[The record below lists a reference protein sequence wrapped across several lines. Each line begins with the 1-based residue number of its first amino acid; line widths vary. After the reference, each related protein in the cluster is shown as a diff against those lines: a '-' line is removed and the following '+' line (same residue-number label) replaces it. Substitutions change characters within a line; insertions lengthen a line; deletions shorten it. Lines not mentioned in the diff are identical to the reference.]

1 MLMENQRKLAE
12 KDQIIQRLMRGVPKS
27 TMALPSPKHNNYD
40 FLAGRLR
47 DAENTLKVIIEAMVS
62 EEQSVAMRIERV

>member
-1 MLMENQRKLAE
+1 MENQRKLAE
-12 KDQIIQRLMRGVPKS
+12 KDQIIQRLMGRAVPKN
-27 TMALPSPKHNNYD
+27 TTAMPSPRNSNYE
-40 FLAGRLR
+40 FLASRLK